1 MMYIK
6 KFRTNLGNK
15 MKFKKYLTELAIK
28 KGTTI
33 TPPKYKEESM
43 YEQDII
49 LEDGLKFKFICYFFR
64 TAGIWEVAFED
75 EQEVRA
81 KETKRQGAA
90 IELFAAL
97 EKVFK
102 TFIDKALPNE
112 FHFSADLEEKSRVK
126 LYDILT
132 KKILKTG
139 YGYELYERKKSSVAI
154 IYKFRHRSYKG

>member
-1 MMYIK
+1 MRNRLK
-6 KFRTNLGNK
+6 Q
-15 MKFKKYLTELAIK
+15 YLIELAMK

-64 TAGIWEVAFED
+64 TSGLWEVAFED

-81 KETKRQGAA
+81 KEAKRQWAS

-112 FHFSADLEEKSRVK
+112 FHYSADLEEKSRVK
-126 LYDILT
+126 LYDLLA
-132 KKILKTG
+132 KKIVKMG
-139 YGYELYERKKSSVAI
+139 YGYKLYERKKSSVAI
-154 IYKFRHRSYKG
+154 IYKFRHHSYKG

>member
-1 MMYIK
+1 
-6 KFRTNLGNK
+6 